1 MDIVVDGTGCWWR
14 VVAVEVGGRFG
25 VRKEDS
31 LGQEEEDGEGARLE
45 EGKIGNAHFWL
56 GC

>member
-14 VVAVEVGGRFG
+14 VVVEVGGRFG

-31 LGQEEEDGEGARLE
+31 LGQEEEDGEGERLE
-45 EGKIGNAHFWL
+45 EGKIGKAHFWL